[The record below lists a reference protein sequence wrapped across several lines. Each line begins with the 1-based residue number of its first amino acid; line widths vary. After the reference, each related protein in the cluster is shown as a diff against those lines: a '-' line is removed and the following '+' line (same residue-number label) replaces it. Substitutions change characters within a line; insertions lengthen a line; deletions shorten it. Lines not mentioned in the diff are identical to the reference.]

1 MNAVKDEQQK
11 TLHKNIVPTNQEST
25 FNFEELF
32 FSFTDKKSKITS
44 ANEVFIRVSKY
55 EKHEIIGKLHNVV
68 RHPDMPGSV
77 FKIFWDY
84 IQADKPVAAYVK
96 NLAKDGSYYWVMA
109 LAFPVEDGYLSI
121 RLKPGSELFGKV
133 KKLYADVLA
142 YEKEAER
149 ATDRRKALRAAEVY
163 MIEQLKTI
171 GFNDYDHFMR
181 NALQDEMVNRQKVLD
196 SKGHVPD
203 FSTLKGEESLNELN
217 NVLKKLL
224 LSSENLRGIH
234 KALSG
239 YSNYLLSLA
248 RSILLLSMNAQVG
261 AAKLNSED
269 HSLSVVAENM
279 GQQTIAGEKKL
290 TSIKE
295 QLNDFSDMVGNLNF
309 ELISTKLQIEM
320 TLDFKKELAECD
332 LCEDEFKNEI
342 RMLENSFKPK
352 LKTVCEGIEAVPA
365 YMKKLFGWIKEIEKF
380 LMVLRFIHI
389 SGEIEIAR
397 MNQEGGSFKT
407 TFQDL
412 LQEIKHAEKQ
422 VKGLTNVVTDNSR
435 VLNEYVS
442 HQKTLSRFMKEL

>member
-1 MNAVKDEQQK
+1 MQSVKKEQKIDQK
-11 TLHKNIVPTNQEST
+11 SKIIATNHESA
-25 FNFEELF
+25 FKFEELF

-44 ANEVFIRVSKY
+44 ANEVFLRVSKY

-84 IQADKPVAAYVK
+84 IESGKPIAAYVK

-109 LAFPVEDGYLSI
+109 LAFPVKGGYLSI
-121 RLKPGSELFGKV
+121 RLKPGSKLFDKV
-133 KKLYADVLA
+133 KKVYEDVLK
-142 YEKEAER
+142 YEKEAEQ
-149 ATDRRKALRAAEVY
+149 ATDRRKALRASEVY
-163 MIEQLKTI
+163 LVEHLKKA
-171 GFNDYDHFMR
+171 GFIDYDHFMR
-181 NALQDEMVNRQKVLD
+181 NALQDEMVNRQHVLD
-196 SKGHVPD
+196 KKRHLPD
-203 FSTLKGEESLNELN
+203 YLSLKGEEASNEIN
-217 NVLKKLL
+217 KVLTKLL

-279 GQQTIAGEKKL
+279 GQQTISGEKKL

-295 QLNDFSDMVGNLNF
+295 QLSEFSNMVGNLNF
-309 ELISTKLQIEM
+309 DIISTKLMIEM
-320 TLDFKKELAECD
+320 SLDFKKELADCD
-332 LCEDEFKNEI
+332 MCEAEFKKEI
-342 RMLENSFKPK
+342 QILTDSFQPT
-352 LKTVCEGIEAVPA
+352 LKTVCKGINEVPT
-365 YMKKLFGWIKEIEKF
+365 YIKKLFGWIKEIEKF

-397 MNQEGGSFKT
+397 MNQKNGAFQT

-412 LQEIKHAEKQ
+412 LQEIQNAEVQ
-422 VKGLTNVVTDNSR
+422 VKGLREVVTDNSR
-435 VLNEYVS
+435 VLSEYVN
-442 HQKTLSRFMKEL
+442 HQKILSKLMSST